1 MQLALHRNTWIIW
14 EIRAQRFRSRLATE
28 DYGGIRHPLLVSKER
43 RSETLHLRLHTPCFY
58 PTLSAQ
64 EIAYQADRRAS
75 FHVHQLANP
84 EFEWRFRKEL

>member
-1 MQLALHRNTWIIW
+1 MQLALHRNTWITW

-43 RSETLHLRLHTPCFY
+43 MSEALRLRLHAPCFY

-64 EIAYQADRRAS
+64 EVAHRADWRAS
-75 FHVHQLANP
+75 FHVHQRAKA